1 MAALFIM
8 SVALV
13 ENIKRKVKKET
24 DETLIIKRI
33 DSFLEVYQ

>member
-24 DETLIIKRI
+24 DEISVIK
-33 DSFLEVYQ
+33 